1 MHIFRVYFSKLAT
14 RNPIW
19 RLFVGLLHSSIFI
32 FLIAVLASQ
41 KILQDDIAVP
51 LIIFFPIFVIL
62 TYTFFLR
69 RFFNPEDL
77 DKFLKSKEEK
87 RKEREQRKKEREAE
101 AERYKREL
109 IKEEEKE
116 KKRIKDN
123 YLDIGLG
130 HELPKTIKKIRRK
143 ITDKKTIK
151 VNLNYSFGA
160 DGMHKMDF
168 VRYYAEKYMPNLLHE
183 IRKEV
188 IDDLKEHKL
197 KYPKWEKFIK
207 KYDKKILIKSFFIP
221 SYASNLVH
229 DIMLEKIL
237 GYFKRNGW
245 TVSNKK
251 NKREEMDLI
260 IVPGLTETIVDEI
273 FYLHPPEK

>member
-1 MHIFRVYFSKLAT
+1 MHIFRVYFSKLAA

-19 RLFVGLLHSSIFI
+19 RFLIGLLHSSIFI

-130 HELPKTIKKIRRK
+130 HKLPKTLQKIRRK
-143 ITDKKTIK
+143 ITDKSVIRIE
-151 VNLNYSFGA
+151 NYLIPQFNE
-160 DGMHKMDF
+160 
-168 VRYYAEKYMPNLLHE
+168 YYLKKYMPNLLYE

-188 IDDLKEHKL
+188 INGLIEHKIL
-197 KYPKWEKFIK
+197 YPNWKRFIEK
-207 KYDKKILIKSFFIP
+207 KYDPSILSRDGGIRLGTRVFNP
-221 SYASNLVH
+221 EGDLVEQIIF
-229 DIMLEKIL
+229 DKLID
-237 GYFKRNGW
+237 YFLKNGW
-245 TVSNKK
+245 TLSEDRYRKK
-251 NKREEMDLI
+251 ESK
-260 IVPGLTETIVDEI
+260 IVPIPRTAIVNKEI